1 MNILH
6 DIHTHN
12 LFSNC
17 CTDYTASTAAFL
29 QKEAALGNRV
39 FGLSNHVWDERV
51 PGASGWY
58 RTQSIAR
65 CEEARASLAHAPD
78 GMRVLFGGETE
89 YYACRDLL
97 GMSPEGASHF
107 DYLLFPHSH
116 IHMRNEVMSDYPEIL
131 EARAQVR
138 AELAERLPNLSEAQ
152 VTKMAAQ
159 LKEADLIRLVPEM
172 KTDIHRF
179 VANAM
184 VDSFRALLAH
194 PDFQRIAGQLPVAI
208 AHCFAPCGFP
218 HAEKNSILA
227 LLDDAAL
234 RDCFSSAA
242 ALGVFIE
249 INTGAVSEVGTDLS
263 KNEMIRIF
271 RIAKSCGCRFTFGSD
286 SHSVKGLEN
295 IRFGDLIASALALS
309 PSDIAGFLQD
319 GVER

>member
-1 MNILH
+1 MNMRH

-12 LFSNC
+12 RFSNG

-107 DYLLFPHSH
+107 DYLLFPHTH

-152 VTKMAAQ
+152 VTK
-159 LKEADLIRLVPEM
+159 LPPPLTHFSLLRLFPSLLP
-172 KTDIHRF
+172 HLPLFFYLFLFSFFYFFLSPPSFPRF
-179 VANAM
+179 
-184 VDSFRALLAH
+184 
-194 PDFQRIAGQLPVAI
+194 AGQLPVAI

-218 HAEKNSILA
+218 HPEQNSILA
-227 LLDDAAL
+227 LLDDSTL
-234 RDCFSSAA
+234 RACFSSAA

-271 RIAKSCGCRFTFGSD
+271 RIAKSSGCRFTFGSD

-319 GVER
+319 GVEG